1 MPRTADHDERKRQV
15 AEALLRT
22 VARKGLAKTTLVDVA
37 DELGASVGL
46 VQRYFRSKSAL
57 LRFGIEHMYRRS
69 EERFREVELVPPL
82 RDLLQRLALTLLPL
96 DEERRL
102 ELNVWLEFLPATITD
117 PEMADLHAYAT
128 GQVVSGF
135 EQVLTG
141 AGKTGELIEGLE
153 PGPEARALYA
163 LVDGLTIHQ
172 LTNPDLYDDT
182 GAQLMLRRH
191 IDRLFGVTETADTDE
206 TAEGA
211 DGDDGVDA
219 KES

>member
-22 VARKGLAKTTLVDVA
+22 VSRKGLAKTTLVDVA

-69 EERFREVELVPPL
+69 EERFREVDLAPPL
-82 RDLLQRLALTLLPL
+82 RDLLQRLALILLPL

-117 PEMADLHAYAT
+117 PEMSDLHAYAT

-135 EQVLTG
+135 EQVLTA
-141 AGKTGELIEGLE
+141 AGKAGELIEGLE

-163 LVDGLTIHQ
+163 LVDGLTLHQ
-172 LTNPDLYDDT
+172 LTSPDLFDDA
-182 GAQLMLRRH
+182 GAEAMLRRH
-191 IDRLFGVTETADTDE
+191 IDRLFGVIETAGTE
-206 TAEGA
+206 EAAEAA
-211 DGDDGVDA
+211 DGDNDA

>member
-1 MPRTADHDERKRQV
+1 MARSADHDERRRQV

-22 VARKGLAKTTLVDVA
+22 VARKGLAKSTLADVA

-69 EERFREVELVPPL
+69 EERFREVEPSPPM
-82 RDLLQRLALTLLPL
+82 RDFLLRLALTLLPL

-102 ELNVWLEFLPATITD
+102 ELGVWLEFLPNTNTD

-128 GQVVSGF
+128 GEVVAGF
-135 EQVLTG
+135 ERVL
-141 AGKTGELIEGLE
+141 AVAEERGELIGGAE
-153 PGPEARALYA
+153 PRWEARALYA

-172 LTNPDLYDDT
+172 LTSPDVYDD
-182 GAQLMLRRH
+182 AEAEVLLRRH
-191 IDRLFGVTETADTDE
+191 IDRLFAVDE
-206 TAEGA
+206 
-211 DGDDGVDA
+211 

>member
-57 LRFGIEHMYRRS
+57 LRFGIEHMYRRG
-69 EERFREVELVPPL
+69 EERFLEVDLVPPL

-102 ELNVWLEFLPATITD
+102 ELNVWLEFLPTTITD
-117 PEMADLHAYAT
+117 PEMAELHAHAT
-128 GQVVSGF
+128 GGVVDMF
-135 EQVLTG
+135 ERVFT
-141 AGKTGELIEGLE
+141 AGGKAGELIEGLE
-153 PGPEARALYA
+153 PGREARALYA
-163 LVDGLTIHQ
+163 LVNGLTVHQ
-172 LTNPDLYDDT
+172 LTSSDLFDDA
-182 GAQLMLRRH
+182 GAEAMLRRH
-191 IDRLFGVTETADTDE
+191 IDRLFGVTETAG

-211 DGDDGVDA
+211 DGDDRADGDDT